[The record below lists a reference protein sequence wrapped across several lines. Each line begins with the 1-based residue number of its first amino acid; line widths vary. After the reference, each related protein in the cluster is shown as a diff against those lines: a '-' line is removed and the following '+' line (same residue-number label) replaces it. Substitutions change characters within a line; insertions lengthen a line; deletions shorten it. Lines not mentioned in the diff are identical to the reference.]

1 MQRITDKVFEGGRR
15 GEEGGGGGVGI
26 YGLALIN
33 SPCVDGAVLQ
43 KAFLHLTFISAMHI
57 WLITAQHPAHL
68 GQVFMVTKGLW
79 ND

>member
-43 KAFLHLTFISAMHI
+43 KAFFTFNIHICYVYLTYNCPAPSSLVASFHI
-57 WLITAQHPAHL
+57 WVVLL
-68 GQVFMVTKGLW
+68 
-79 ND
+79 